1 MGRGRSKIGE
11 RWRNLFAF
19 IAVFLLALN
28 NAVPAGFMPVRHAD
42 GSVGLVICT
51 GYGPLVLKSASMPA
65 DHQSGGEAHHDKPC
79 PFAGH
84 GAPAT
89 PMPTALSPV
98 AIETL
103 AAVLERGTEEGIM
116 PGRGM
121 AAPPPP
127 SRGPPHLQA

>member
-1 MGRGRSKIGE
+1 MGGIRTRSGEGR
-11 RWRNLFAF
+11 RNLLAF
-19 IAVFLLALN
+19 FAVFLLALN

-51 GYGPLVLKSASMPA
+51 GYGPLVLDGAHVPA
-65 DHQSGGEAHHDKPC
+65 DHKSGREAPHDKPC

-89 PMPTALSPV
+89 PAPAAFAPV
-98 AIETL
+98 AVET
-103 AAVLERGTEEGIM
+103 AAVLLHRGTEEGLV